1 MNESKRW
8 MGVLIGTLLVAVIL
22 IFIPPVHADTTPPEV
37 KITHSPSA
45 VTTEDRVTYTAK
57 ASDRGGISKIEIM
70 VNNRLVETCKSSPCT
85 YVGGPYSEGRVSY
98 GAIAYDRSG
107 NRASIIDPIFK
118 VTKPVVESNLR
129 LIADVWSD
137 KSDYNPGEAVTVFA
151 KVVDKDGSSSTPD
164 ERTVISF
171 GLRDFNGIGIPYALT
186 VKYNLKTGYYEGRT
200 TAPDVTPVRVTVIA
214 EKGDVIVKHLDFY
227 FKIKGVKET
236 APIAEGEVAEKV
248 ESLLDIEMRHEIRKK
263 NAEDTLP
270 EKELKSELSEI
281 EEEKK
286 RLITDFAQRMDELEL
301 RKVTIIKKLKINR
314 DDVFLDDI
322 KVQARPVRIDVEG
335 REVRIEPSSQGLTL
349 IEGDVKVE
357 GDVEFE
363 YENKILIASKSRKP
377 IRFLPSQV
385 KGKVKG
391 KFKEMKMVD
400 EEFPK
405 YIARGEE
412 EGRLLG
418 FIRVNVATDY
428 EINAENG
435 DVLKEKKP
443 WWKILVSIKPIAQP
457 PITEAEEKLQEVSQE
472 AGCEIDRETNELI
485 CPDKEMGP
493 MPEYPEVKITL
504 VDALEEI
511 EALNPADSTKIDVE
525 MEVIENSPTRIDL
538 DITVKLPPNLADYPK
553 ISPTLLAMYNFVA
566 NDCLNNPEDEL
577 CPEDRIY
584 YIEKINATTPVD
596 LKLDL
601 TTTHTNINKQF
612 VELDGTIVYFNL
624 EKPVL
629 IGTIG
634 IGRLMD
640 LNERDEVSYISRFVS
655 EREAWNLDDE
665 ATNFVRLDHLYDVG
679 QKGKGVKIAVID
691 TGFRG
696 YIASQAIG
704 GLPTGNQLNYT
715 NFLNTP
721 DNTSTHGRNVA
732 EVVYAVAPEAELYL
746 YRVNGLNAWDDAV
759 DAAIDGEVDILTSSI
774 GWPLRGPGDGT
785 GSVCD
790 IVERAADAGIL
801 WFQAVGNHHHKFF
814 HTYYSDPDNDGL
826 INFADNDETVSFD
839 LLVNE
844 TINVKMR
851 YNQWGAD
858 GLGNATD
865 NFDLYLGQEYANG
878 TYGFMSSSL
887 NYMGNN
893 LPYEFITFTAPQN
906 GTYSVVIWEVN
917 KASEGNP
924 LFSLHFDRKI
934 QEYETPFMEVIIPG
948 DSEYAIAVGAVHE
961 NDVTASYSS
970 VGPVTDGRGKPDF
983 AAPSGFVLPVGGA
996 AIYGTSFSTPFLA
1009 AATAVLGDINFK
1021 NHAEIYKILKY
1032 MTFGPNEFSTTSRGW
1047 GVPKFN
1053 HTFNEITFF
1062 GDAEF
1067 TNAGPWNQYS
1077 YRMYYNEFPIYTRK
1091 TAHVALGLEPGTFF
1105 WNGAQ
1110 HESNDL
1116 TVVNTGILGMVVNP
1130 NDSQKLLFEYPKW
1143 NGLFLSSTGKG
1154 HPMVFDITPKEG
1166 DSEIYYIMEEAGILT
1181 AGLYKKLG
1189 ITGKQGLKVYISNN

>member
-37 KITHSPSA
+37 KISHSPSA

-107 NRASIIDPIFK
+107 NRASITDPIFK

-164 ERTVISF
+164 ERTVVSF
-171 GLRDFNGIGIPYALT
+171 GLRDFNGIGIPYVLT

-236 APIAEGEVAEKV
+236 SPIAEGEVAEKV

-263 NAEDTLP
+263 NAEETLP
-270 EKELKSELSEI
+270 EEELKSELSEI

-286 RLITDFAQRMDELEL
+286 RLITDFAQRMDEIEL

-335 REVRIEPSSQGLTL
+335 REVRIEPSSRGLTL

-363 YENKILIASKSRKP
+363 YENKILLASKSRKP

-443 WWKILVSIKPIAQP
+443 WWKTLVSIKPIAQP
-457 PITEAEEKLQEVSQE
+457 PTTEAEEKLQKVSQE

-538 DITVKLPPNLADYPK
+538 DITFKLPPNLADYPK

-691 TGFRG
+691 AGFRG

-746 YRVNGLNAWDDAV
+746 YRVSGLNSWDDAV

-774 GWPLRGPGDGT
+774 AWPLRGPGDGT

-801 WFQAVGNHHHKFF
+801 WFQAVGNDHHKFF

-887 NYMGNN
+887 NNNN

-917 KASEGNP
+917 KTSEGNP
-924 LFSLHFDRKI
+924 LFSLNFDRKI
-934 QEYETPFMEVIIPG
+934 QEYETPFMEVFIPG

-970 VGPVTDGRGKPDF
+970 VGPATDGRGKPDF

-1077 YRMYYNEFPIYTRK
+1077 YKMYYNEFPIYTRK

-1154 HPMVFDITPKEG
+1154 HPMVFDIAPKEG